1 MSDSLT
7 AERTLN
13 EIVGLMWD
21 EMSSF
26 SFGRLFP
33 FVPPETHVADILS
46 ETDLGRDRFIADRI
60 DFEGVAEST
69 LDELIELA
77 SSMNRALDVIVYSLA
92 QENAQSAIALHAVN
106 HDSFE
111 FYSHEVA
118 YPDSEDSERRTPRN
132 AFEIDA
138 EIDENRLDGGLNPAF
153 DIIEEF
159 IYDFDDRDW
168 RILEGRRLTKPPVAL
183 DALGAEFGLTRER
196 IRQLEAL
203 INRSI
208 SDWFANEPTL
218 QEHSRRIVT
227 FVGRL
232 TRLDDLLAKF
242 PSLTE
247 IVEGT
252 AFPSWFVFDEFD
264 DEFESDGAW
273 VAAPT
278 LASVRS
284 HITNVFE
291 ENSHDP
297 GYLTVPE
304 FIELMSDDADEAS
317 RMLDYAQESGFRHVY
332 GLVIAPYATALQNL
346 AACVLDARGQ
356 AMGLDE
362 IHAAIDTDRT
372 IRSLGNALAT
382 DARFVRSGMNAWSL
396 VSWGAKPYV
405 SISDEIRKILDEH
418 AEVSIDYVCD
428 QLSTRFGVARA
439 SVIAY
444 AGAHPFA
451 IVNGVVKFAGT
462 PEVGSVRPLH
472 RVRRVYRLPD
482 GGVAFRLTAHRDHL
496 RGSGFVIPKHVA
508 VLRGLKPGDRD
519 IFVTDTGHHVRL
531 GWSQPQPT
539 MSTIRAVLQE
549 IGVSV
554 GDDFVIELR
563 GNLALISR
571 VPEISG
577 HSSADIRARIGR
589 TLESTLTLQDLS
601 EAIDLELLSWSD
613 ARGAFENRREPDIAL
628 LIAEL
633 QRGGPTPE
641 PTADDSSAELSRYE
655 FSVQDPEPEALTFAC
670 VAQSLE
676 EAKERARKAG
686 FTELLLLEVRPLRD
700 EERNAFARQEIIENP
715 FLGPEWLP
723 LVEALADSVS
733 ELHVGEFWTLNVLHP
748 LFELDASKAP
758 YIQAMQEADG
768 SLNAEL
774 GSPQL
779 LALLDVHSLAMLEL
793 MGWTPPTE
801 ADPVNYRR
809 RFEPGWNIRH
819 VAYIALQ
826 TLAVG
831 FGIDTKALFIPAGAA
846 ADGFDKRGLLDRLS
860 AEDGRMAA
868 GEAYGLK
875 DLHVLSGDSKGSTN
889 G

>member
-1 MSDSLT
+1 MARL
-7 AERTLN
+7 
-13 EIVGLMWD
+13 GQ
-21 EMSSF
+21 
-26 SFGRLFP
+26 LFP
-33 FVPPETHVADILS
+33 FVPPTTYVASERREPTILGS
-46 ETDLGRDRFIADRI
+46 SDSYYW
-60 DFEGVAEST
+60 DFEGAADLT
-69 LDELIELA
+69 LDSLLEMSNSLDRPLDLILHTLCEVNA
-77 SSMNRALDVIVYSLA
+77 RTAAAEGAARADYP
-92 QENAQSAIALHAVN
+92 SAP
-106 HDSFE
+106 HDD
-111 FYSHEVA
+111 
-118 YPDSEDSERRTPRN
+118 DSDRLQPTEPRNYGPVN

-138 EIDENRLDGGLNPAF
+138 EIDKGRLDGGLNPAF

-168 RILEGRRLTKPPVAL
+168 RILEGRRLTKPPLTL

-208 SDWFANEPTL
+208 ADWFANEPTL
-218 QEHSRRIVT
+218 QEHSRRIVKS
-227 FVGRL
+227 VGRL
-232 TRLDDLLAKF
+232 TRLEDLLTKF

-247 IVEGT
+247 IIEGT
-252 AFPSWFVFDEFD
+252 DFPSWFVFDEFD
-264 DEFESDGAW
+264 DDFESDGTW
-273 VAAPT
+273 VAAPS

-284 HITNVFE
+284 HITSVFE

-297 GYLTVPE
+297 GYLTVPA

-317 RMLDYAQESGFRHVY
+317 RLLDYSKEIGFRQAY

-372 IRSLGNALAT
+372 MRSLGNALAT
-382 DARFVRSGMNAWSL
+382 DTRFVRSGMNAWSL

-418 AEVSIDYVCD
+418 AEASIDYVCD
-428 QLSTRFGVARA
+428 QLSTRFGVART
-439 SVIAY
+439 SVLAY

-451 IVNGVVKFAGT
+451 IVNGVVKFAGE
-462 PEVGSVRPLH
+462 PAVGNVRPLH
-472 RVRRVYRLPD
+472 KARRVYRLPD

-508 VLRGLKPGDRD
+508 VLRGLKPGGSE
-519 IFVTDTGHHVRL
+519 ILVTGTGHHVRL

-539 MSTIRAVLQE
+539 MSTVRAVLQE
-549 IGVSV
+549 IGVNV

-563 GNLALISR
+563 GGLALISR
-571 VPEISG
+571 VPETSG
-577 HSSADIRARIGR
+577 NASADIRALIGR
-589 TLESTLTLQDLS
+589 TLESTLTLKDLS

-613 ARGAFENRREPDIAL
+613 ARAAFENRREPDVAQ
-628 LIAEL
+628 LISEL

-641 PTADDSSAELSRYE
+641 PTTDEPEVDLNRYE
-655 FSVQDPEPEALTFAC
+655 FSVQDPVPEALTFAC
-670 VAQSLE
+670 VATTLE
-676 EAKERARKAG
+676 AAKERARMAG
-686 FTELLLLEVRPLRD
+686 FTEVLLLEVRPLRD

-733 ELHVGEFWTLNVLHP
+733 ELHVGDFWTLNVLHT
-748 LFELDASKAP
+748 LFQLDASEAP

-779 LALLDVHSLAMLEL
+779 LASLDEHSLAMLEL
-793 MGWTPPTE
+793 MGWTPPTD
-801 ADPVNYRR
+801 ADPINYRR

-831 FGIDTKALFIPAGAA
+831 FGIDTKALFIPEGAA
-846 ADGFDKRGLLDRLS
+846 ANGFDKRGQLDRLS
-860 AEDGRMAA
+860 AVNGRMAA

-875 DLHVLSGDSKGSTN
+875 GLHVLSDTPEDS
-889 G
+889 